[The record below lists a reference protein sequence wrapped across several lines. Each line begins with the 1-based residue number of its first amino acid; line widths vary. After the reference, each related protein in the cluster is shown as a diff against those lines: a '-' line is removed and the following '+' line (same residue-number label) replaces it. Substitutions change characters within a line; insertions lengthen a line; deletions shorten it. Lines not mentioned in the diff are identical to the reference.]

1 MVIRH
6 NPQVNLTEVF
16 SAPSKSRELISNPPD
31 ESLER
36 NQRVAQQMTAS
47 CLWACH
53 PNRPY
58 LRVPSRCTLDLRTQ
72 YEMDWRDSGT
82 HSADETGTPSRC
94 KCISH
99 RQPSGHSR
107 SFLQDCTVVRF
118 DMGITGF
125 APGHSQV
132 ADPFCHCM
140 HI

>member
-16 SAPSKSRELISNPPD
+16 SAPSKSRELISNSP
-31 ESLER
+31 E
-36 NQRVAQQMTAS
+36 MTAS
-47 CLWACH
+47 CLGACH
-53 PNRPY
+53 PNRSY

-94 KCISH
+94 TCISH

-140 HI
+140 HV